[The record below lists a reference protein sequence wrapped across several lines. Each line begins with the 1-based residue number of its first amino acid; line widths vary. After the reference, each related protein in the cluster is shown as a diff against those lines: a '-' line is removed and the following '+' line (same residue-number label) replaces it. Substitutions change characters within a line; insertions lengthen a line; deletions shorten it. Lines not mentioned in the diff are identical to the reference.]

1 MCFSWFWDFRI
12 LSFER
17 FTLKHFM
24 SMVWCPAN
32 RREDIAASPRTSIW
46 TCFSGGCRARL
57 RFRSLDACHV
67 FIVGCL
73 HRISFVMISVEETVP
88 RTLVSMLSS
97 EGVWFRPSRQNAE
110 QWEEAQAIQDLP
122 SWSQGNTHS
131 RPAENLATQY
141 LVAQIRDKI

>member
-1 MCFSWFWDFRI
+1 M
-12 LSFER
+12 
-17 FTLKHFM
+17 
-24 SMVWCPAN
+24 
-32 RREDIAASPRTSIW
+32 
-46 TCFSGGCRARL
+46 
-57 RFRSLDACHV
+57 
-67 FIVGCL
+67 
-73 HRISFVMISVEETVP
+73 MISVEETVP